1 MNSLNIDDLLA
12 EIRLCDD
19 DADARGEAMK
29 NINSRE
35 ERKFKM
41 RTGPATA
48 GAPSGAEST
57 LTIASRKILIGA
69 ALALEVVCSAF
80 HPSLSAQTNSSSAS
94 ENATVH
100 GRVLNSAGD
109 MVAGATVHL
118 QQNGA
123 ARAEAVADANGQYM
137 FSGLAAGTY
146 ALMAE
151 KAGVRSRVATLTIS
165 SLHDQPQVDLQLDG
179 SSTAGG
185 KSDLGSAAPPK
196 AMEFA
201 DNPNFAV
208 AGVTDFT
215 AAGGHGSD
223 TSLRTSE
230 ALTRETLT
238 LKPGSVG
245 PAAAASPAEAAIARA
260 KEEDLHTAL
269 ISAPGDFQANH
280 QLGEFYLHQGRYS
293 ESVTLL
299 KTAYG
304 IKPGDF
310 NNEYDLAQACK
321 EVGDLS
327 QARDHVQH
335 LLANHNSAD
344 LHRLAGSIDERL
356 GDPLTA
362 VHEYEEAVRMDPSE
376 QNYFEWGSELL
387 FHRAVWQARSVFEQ
401 GSKAYPKSARMLTAL
416 GAALFASALYDE
428 AADRLCDASDLDPAD
443 PEPYTFMGKIEIAA
457 PSPLACVKQKLARF
471 VELQPDN
478 ALANYF
484 DAMALWKE
492 NGRSTDQQT
501 MQQVETM
508 LTKAIN
514 IDPRCAEAYLQLGNL
529 AASRHE
535 YQEAISFYSKAIEVN
550 SQLSEAHYRLGIAFE
565 RVGEKEK
572 AKLELQQHDEIE
584 KQTAAEIQR
593 QRKDVK
599 QFVIALPAN
608 PTSPH
613 AN

>member
-1 MNSLNIDDLLA
+1 MNSFNIDDVFV
-12 EIRLCDD
+12 I
-19 DADARGEAMK
+19 
-29 NINSRE
+29 
-35 ERKFKM
+35 
-41 RTGPATA
+41 A
-48 GAPSGAEST
+48 G
-57 LTIASRKILIGA
+57 RKILIGSL
-69 ALALEVVCSAF
+69 LALGAVCGVF
-80 HPSLSAQTNSSSAS
+80 NPNVSAQANSSGASAG
-94 ENATVH
+94 ATVH
-100 GRVLNSAGD
+100 GRILNAAGD
-109 MVAGATVHL
+109 LVAGATVYL

-123 ARAEAVADANGQYM
+123 SQAEAVVDAKGEYL
-137 FSGLAAGTY
+137 FSGLTAGTY
-146 ALMAE
+146 TLIAE

-165 SLHDQPQVDLQLDG
+165 SLHDQSQVDLRLDG
-179 SSTAGG
+179 PATAGG
-185 KSDLGSAAPPK
+185 KSDLGSAATAK
-196 AMEFA
+196 TMEFA

-208 AGVTDFT
+208 AGVTDWT

-245 PAAAASPAEAAIARA
+245 SGVAASPPEPAIARA
-260 KEEDLHTAL
+260 TEEKLRTAL
-269 ISAPGDFQANH
+269 SSAPGDFEANH
-280 QLGEFYLHQGRYS
+280 RLGEFYLRQGRYP
-293 ESVTLL
+293 ESATLL
-299 KTAYG
+299 KSAYE

-310 NNEYDLAQACK
+310 DNEYDLAQACE

-335 LLANHNSAD
+335 LLANHDSAD
-344 LHRLAGSIDERL
+344 LHRLAGSIDEKL

-362 VHEYEEAVRMDPSE
+362 VHEYEQAVRMDPSE

-387 FHRAVWQARSVFEQ
+387 YHRAVWQAQAVFEQ
-401 GSKAYPKSARMLTAL
+401 GVKAYPKSARMLTAL
-416 GAALFASALYDE
+416 GAALFAGARYDE
-428 AADRLCDASDLDPAD
+428 AAHRLCDASDLNPAD

-471 VELQPDN
+471 VELQPGN

-484 DAMALWKE
+484 YAITLWKE
-492 NGRSTDQQT
+492 NGSLTDQQT
-501 MQQVETM
+501 LNQIEAM

-514 IDPRCAEAYLQLGNL
+514 IDPKCADAYLQLGNL

-535 YQEAISFYSKAIEVN
+535 SQEAIRFYSKAIEVN
-550 SQLSEAHYRLGIAFE
+550 PRLSEAHYRLGIAYE
-565 RVGEKEK
+565 RVAEKDK
-572 AKLELQQHDEIE
+572 AKLEFQKHDEIE

-599 QFVIALPAN
+599 QFVIALPAD
-608 PTSPH
+608 PPPPH